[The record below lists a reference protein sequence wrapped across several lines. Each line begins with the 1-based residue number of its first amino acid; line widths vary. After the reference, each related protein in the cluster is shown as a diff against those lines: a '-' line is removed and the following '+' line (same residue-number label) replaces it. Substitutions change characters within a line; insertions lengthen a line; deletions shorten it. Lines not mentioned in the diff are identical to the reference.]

1 MHRSLLEARI
11 SGWGGIGHA
20 WRDIPLV
27 GFKPLRPPV
36 WCPHSHPR
44 RLSPPPCRYLE
55 DGSPSDSS
63 LYCPLHH
70 SHSAPAG
77 ALSQDVTAHPA
88 ATVPGS
94 TPLRGLALGCLF
106 PSRAERVSIP
116 KKIGRFHRPLRTL
129 ARSGRIYRFPVET
142 GPGCWA
148 PCPAPKQGLLIAEHG
163 GLLFPACQWFDEN
176 RPCNRE
182 CESQNQPAGVKSDTC
197 TAACDPAGVGLMG
210 GRARA
215 GT

>member
-1 MHRSLLEARI
+1 MIVLTLGSSVPCFGYRVARGSVHRSLLEARI

-20 WRDIPLV
+20 WRDIRLV

-55 DGSPSDSS
+55 DRSPSDSS
-63 LYCPLHH
+63 LCCPLHH

-77 ALSQDVTAHPA
+77 ALSKDV
-88 ATVPGS
+88 TVPGS

-129 ARSGRIYRFPVET
+129 ARSGRIYHFPVET

-182 CESQNQPAGVKSDTC
+182 CDARTSQ
-197 TAACDPAGVGLMG
+197 
-210 GRARA
+210 RE
-215 GT
+215 